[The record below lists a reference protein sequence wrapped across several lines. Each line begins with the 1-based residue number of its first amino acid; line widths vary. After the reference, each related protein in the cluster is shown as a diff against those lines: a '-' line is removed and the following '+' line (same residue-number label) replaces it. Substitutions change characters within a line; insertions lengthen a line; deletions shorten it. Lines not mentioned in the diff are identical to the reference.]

1 MDDGLFERVW
11 EYREETLYPQLF
23 GDARRGIFVI
33 PHELFAKTFG
43 QPDIDPRCLHYG
55 VFEYAPASSRSS
67 WLYVTSGM
75 STPWDAEAGE
85 SSAVSGLGY
94 EFVFESDVQGDW
106 AIRRIWQLMAYQI
119 LLSHGRYPGREPLG
133 VFDRLPLRS
142 PIWSE
147 DSDLQY
153 LMIAPADPST
163 GSQRLES
170 GSFDLWRIVG
180 ITEAEAA
187 FARAH
192 GGDAL
197 LAQLHTAGA
206 FPVTD
211 PARPTVPLRNQGSSE

>member
-23 GDARRGIFVI
+23 GDAGRGIFVI

-43 QPDIDPRCLHYG
+43 QPDIDPRWLHYG
-55 VFEYAPASSRSS
+55 VFEYAPAPSRSS

-75 STPWDAEAGE
+75 STPWEDEAGE

-94 EFVFESDVQGDW
+94 EFVFESSVQGNW
-106 AIRRIWQLMAYQI
+106 AIRRLWQLMAYQI

-133 VFDRLPLRS
+133 LFDRLPLRS

-147 DSDLQY
+147 DSEIEH
-153 LMIAPADPST
+153 LMIAPADPPT

-170 GSFDLWRIVG
+170 GSFDLLRIVG

-187 FARAH
+187 FARSH
-192 GGDAL
+192 GGDVL
-197 LAQLHTAGA
+197 LAQLRMSAA

-211 PARPTVPLRNQGSSE
+211 PARHTVPLRNSDSSE